1 MTSGAKIAL
10 VLGLIVVGLGAVG
23 LLVVVGTG
31 YWWLRSAAEEAEALE
46 AGRRAEV
53 TVEVAARPEAVREA
67 GAQAET
73 PAAAADAESATNT
86 PDVQVAAAADADPDA
101 APLPERR
108 QKAIDRAVAYLLKEQ
123 AADGSWGDGNV
134 GITALCTGSLL
145 AAGKTADDPPV
156 AKALGLILRHQQEDG
171 GIYDVGLRTY
181 TTSLAVM
188 VLAKADADAHKD
200 ALEKAKAFLIEHQWD
215 EPESIDKDHP
225 WYGGHGYGKHER
237 PDLSNTQY
245 FVEAMHEAG
254 VPKDHPLWQKV
265 VVFVSRTQ
273 DRSESND
280 GTFAGTDSGGMI
292 YSPHDGGESKAGTVA
307 LPGGRKGL
315 KAYGSMTY
323 AGFKSFVYADL
334 ERDDPRVQAALDWI
348 RQHWTFEE
356 NPELGQQGLYYYYQT
371 AARALDAWGEET
383 IRDARRREHDWKA
396 ELTRALLRRQRPD
409 GSWTNEADRW
419 FEGYPP
425 VPTSYAL
432 VALVHCR

>member
-10 VLGLIVVGLGAVG
+10 VVGLVVVGLGAVVA
-23 LLVVVGTG
+23 LLAVGG
-31 YWWLRSAAEEAEALE
+31 VYLLFMGDAEMAERAALE
-46 AGRRAEV
+46 ADVTARAEAV
-53 TVEVAARPEAVREA
+53 VRERA
-67 GAQAET
+67 ADVEERVAEVHAPEQAEGSRDT
-73 PAAAADAESATNT
+73 
-86 PDVQVAAAADADPDA
+86 ADADV
-101 APLPERR
+101 PLPERR
-108 QKAIDRAVAYLLKEQ
+108 AKAIDQAVAYLIKEQ

-134 GITALCTGSLL
+134 GITALCTNALL
-145 AAGKTADDPPV
+145 AAGQSADDPPV
-156 AKALGLILRHQQEDG
+156 AKALDVILRHQQEDG
-171 GIYDVGLRTY
+171 GIYDVGLKTY

-188 VLAKADADAHKD
+188 VLSKAGPDAHKD
-200 ALEKAKAFLIEHQWD
+200 ALEKAKAFLIRHQWD
-215 EPESIDKDHP
+215 EPESIDKNHP

-280 GTFAGTDSGGMI
+280 GAFAGTDSGGMI
-292 YSPHDGGESKAGTVA
+292 YSPHDGGESKAGSVT

-334 ERDDPRVQAALDWI
+334 DRDDPRVQAALDWI
-348 RQHWTFEE
+348 RGHWTFEE
-356 NPELGQQGLYYYYQT
+356 NPDLGQQGLYYYYQT
-371 AARALDAWGEET
+371 AARALDAWGEKT

-396 ELTRALLRRQRPD
+396 ELTLSILRRQRPD
-409 GSWTNEADRW
+409 GSWVNEADRW